1 MIITATA
8 STCGL
13 RYAQNNDLRLVTN
26 ASSKDS
32 MACLSAIFVN
42 DNKTKMVKNE
52 KIINLLMKTKTKTK
66 NDEN

>member
-1 MIITATA
+1 
-8 STCGL
+8 
-13 RYAQNNDLRLVTN
+13 
-26 ASSKDS
+26 